1 MEAVAYSNFRKSLKD
16 YFKQVND
23 NSEPLIVTN
32 KNPED
37 NVVVISKEDYD
48 AIMETLTVNSNDY
61 LMQKLARGDK
71 QFKAGGV
78 KQHELIEDDDN
89 D

>member
-37 NVVVISKEDYD
+37 NVVVMSKEDYD

-61 LMQKLARGDK
+61 LMQKLARGDE
-71 QFKAGGV
+71 QFKADEF
-78 KQHELIEDDDN
+78 K
-89 D
+89 

>member
-37 NVVVISKEDYD
+37 NVVVMSKEDYD

-61 LMQKLARGDK
+61 L
-71 QFKAGGV
+71 
-78 KQHELIEDDDN
+78 IIY
-89 D
+89 